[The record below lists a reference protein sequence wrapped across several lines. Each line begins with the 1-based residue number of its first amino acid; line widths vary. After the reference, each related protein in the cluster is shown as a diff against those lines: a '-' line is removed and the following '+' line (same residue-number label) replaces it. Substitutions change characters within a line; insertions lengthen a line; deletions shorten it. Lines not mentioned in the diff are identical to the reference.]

1 MLDLAIIG
9 GGPAALSAAI
19 YAARAGLK
27 VTVYEKGSV
36 GGALPQIAK
45 IENYPGFV
53 GSGAD
58 LAKIMREQAQTV
70 GAEIC
75 YGEVTELLAHSGGYD
90 RGLGPEARD
99 DGPEGPGAK
108 SFVTLRIDDA
118 SVSARAALVAT
129 GSEPIPLDIKTDKP
143 VSYCALCDGALYRN
157 QDIAVV
163 GGGNSAVQESLHLAK
178 IVRHLTLFSHSKLKA
193 DACLIAKLKALENVT
208 IKENTTP
215 TNFDD
220 FAAIFTFIGKRP
232 ATSFLPAE
240 VLTAAGYIKTD
251 NYMTAIPGLF
261 AAGDVRDDSVKQAIA
276 AAADGAAAAIAIT
289 KFLQK

>member
-27 VTVYEKGSV
+27 VTVYEKGNV

-58 LAKIMREQAQTV
+58 LAKIMREQAQTA
-70 GAEIC
+70 GAQFE
-75 YGEVTELLAHSGGYD
+75 YGECQKVKPL
-90 RGLGPEARD
+90 
-99 DGPEGPGAK
+99 
-108 SFVTLRIDDA
+108 VIDDEQ
-118 SVSARAALVAT
+118 VDARTILVAT

-193 DACLIAKLKALENVT
+193 DTCLVAKLKALTNIT

-215 TNFDD
+215 TEFAD
-220 FAAIFTFIGKRP
+220 FAAVFTFIGKRP
-232 ATSFLPAE
+232 ATSFLPTE
-240 VLTAAGYIKTD
+240 VLTSAGYVKTD

-261 AAGDVRDDSVKQAIA
+261 AAGDVRDGATRQAIT